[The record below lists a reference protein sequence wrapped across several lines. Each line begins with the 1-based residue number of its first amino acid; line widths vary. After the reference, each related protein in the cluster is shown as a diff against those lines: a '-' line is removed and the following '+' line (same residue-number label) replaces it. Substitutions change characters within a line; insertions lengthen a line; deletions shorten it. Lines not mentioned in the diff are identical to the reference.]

1 MSSHSFT
8 LQVAELFKSKPG
20 QWIDGMTLAAIG
32 GQYAWRSRV
41 SDCRKLGMVVQNRQ
55 RKVGRRVI
63 SEYRYQPATV
73 LELCERAS

>member
-8 LQVAELFKSKPG
+8 QAVADYLTARPG
-20 QWIDGMTLAAIG
+20 QWIDGLELAKVAG
-32 GQYAWRSRV
+32 SYAWRSRV

-63 SEYRYQPATV
+63 SEYRFVPATL